1 MLKTLPRLQDW
12 DRRLALVT
20 EKHLRL
26 PGEWGA
32 SDCLMTAM
40 DAVEAVT
47 GKDPAAK
54 VRGTYSTEQGA
65 AKLLRRRK
73 AETVEQMLA
82 RLFPVLPSAFM
93 ALRGDL
99 AVIERNGVLSAGYVC
114 EYGVAV
120 KTETGLA
127 FVPVTAIRSAY
138 LVGAR

>member
-1 MLKTLPRLQDW
+1 MLKIEPRLPDW
-12 DRRLALVT
+12 DRRLARVT

-26 PGEWGA
+26 AGEWGV

-47 GKDPAAK
+47 GFDPAAR

-73 AETVEQMLA
+73 VDTVEQMLA
-82 RLFPVLPSAFM
+82 KMFPTLPSAFS
-93 ALRGDL
+93 ALRGD
-99 AVIERNGVLSAGYVC
+99 VVVVERNGVLSAGYVC
-114 EYGVAV
+114 EYEVAV

-127 FVPVTAIRSAY
+127 FVGITEIRKAFQ
-138 LVGAR
+138 VGAR

>member
-1 MLKTLPRLQDW
+1 MLKIRPRSEDW
-12 DRRLALVT
+12 DRRLARVT
-20 EKHLRL
+20 EKHMRL
-26 PGEWGA
+26 SGEWGV

-47 GKDPAAK
+47 GEDPAAK

-73 AETVEQMLA
+73 AENVEQMLA
-82 RLFPVLPSAFM
+82 KLFPQLPSAFS
-93 ALRGDL
+93 AHRGDL
-99 AVIERNGVLSAGYVC
+99 AVVERNGVLSAGYVC

-127 FVPVTAIRSAY
+127 FVDITEIRSAY
-138 LVGAR
+138 QVGAR

>member
-12 DRRLALVT
+12 DRRLARVT

-26 PGEWGA
+26 AGEWGG
-32 SDCLMTAM
+32 SDCLLTAM

-47 GKDPAAK
+47 GQDPAQK

-73 AETVEQMLA
+73 AEDVEQMLA
-82 RLFPVLPSAFM
+82 KLFPVLPSAFM
-93 ALRGDL
+93 AMRGDL
-99 AVIERNGVLSAGYVC
+99 AVVERDGVVSAGYVC

-127 FVPVTAIRSAY
+127 FVPVTSIRSAY
-138 LVGAR
+138 QVGDR

>member
-1 MLKTLPRLQDW
+1 MLKILPRLEDW
-12 DRRLALVT
+12 DRRLARVT

-26 PGEWGA
+26 AGEWGV

-47 GKDPAAK
+47 GVDPAAK
-54 VRGTYSTEQGA
+54 VRGTYATEQGA

-73 AETVEQMLA
+73 VETVEQMLA
-82 RLFPVLPSAFM
+82 KLFPPLPSAFM

-99 AVIERNGVLSAGYVC
+99 TVVERNGVLSAGYVC

-120 KTETGLA
+120 KTETGIA
-127 FVPVTAIRSAY
+127 FVDLTEIRSAY
-138 LVGAR
+138 QVGAR